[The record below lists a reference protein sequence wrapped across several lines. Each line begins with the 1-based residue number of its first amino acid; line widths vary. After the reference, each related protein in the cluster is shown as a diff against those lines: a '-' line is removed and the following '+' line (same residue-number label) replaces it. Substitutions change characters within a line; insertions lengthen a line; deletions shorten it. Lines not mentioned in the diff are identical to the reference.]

1 MKWFLMLLIFV
12 AGIYYII
19 NQNKAEKQKAVV
31 QQQQQ
36 QQQLAAVAT
45 SDPVLPDK
53 TEKVYLMRFSLQ
65 TVKTLRGLTQDPNEK
80 VRFAA
85 VELLWQL
92 QDEQAPALVKRMLQE
107 ETEASVKKNILE
119 MLSRDKTKLSL
130 ALLAEGLNDYD
141 KETKIKV
148 VEAISTFS
156 NKEAIL
162 VLNKAMEDYDEEVR
176 LKAVEA
182 VNRIRKDIE
191 AHKEQALRELQ
202 ATKPLFRIE

>member
-12 AGIYYII
+12 TGIYYVM
-19 NQNKAEKQKAVV
+19 NKNKTAAQQKVIAQQT
-31 QQQQQ
+31 QQQAVS
-36 QQQLAAVAT
+36 AATA
-45 SDPVLPDK
+45 DPVLPDK
-53 TEKVYLMRFSLQ
+53 TEKVYMMRFSMQ
-65 TVKTLRGLTQDPNEK
+65 TMKTLRGLTQDPNEK

-85 VELLWQL
+85 IELLWQL
-92 QDEQAPALVKRMLQE
+92 QDEQTPSIIKRMIQE

-130 ALLAEGLNDYD
+130 ALLAEALNDYD
-141 KETKIKV
+141 KDTRIKV

-156 NKEAIL
+156 NKEAIA
-162 VLNKAMEDYDEEVR
+162 VLNKALEDYDEEVR

>member
-1 MKWFLMLLIFV
+1 MLLIFV
-12 AGIYYII
+12 TGIYYVM
-19 NQNKAEKQKAVV
+19 NKNKTAAQQKVIAQQT
-31 QQQQQ
+31 QQQAVN
-36 QQQLAAVAT
+36 AATA
-45 SDPVLPDK
+45 DPVLPDK
-53 TEKVYLMRFSLQ
+53 TEKVYMMRFSMQ
-65 TVKTLRGLTQDPNEK
+65 TMKTLRGLTQDPNEK

-92 QDEQAPALVKRMLQE
+92 QDEQAPSIVKRMLQE

-141 KETKIKV
+141 KDTKIKV

-156 NKEAIL
+156 NKEAIV

>member
-1 MKWFLMLLIFV
+1 MLLIFV
-12 AGIYYII
+12 TGIYYVM
-19 NQNKAEKQKAVV
+19 NKNKTAAQQKVIAQQT
-31 QQQQQ
+31 QQQAVS
-36 QQQLAAVAT
+36 AATA
-45 SDPVLPDK
+45 DPVLPDK
-53 TEKVYLMRFSLQ
+53 TEKVYMMRFSMQ
-65 TVKTLRGLTQDPNEK
+65 TMKTLRGLTQDPNEK

-85 VELLWQL
+85 IELLWQL
-92 QDEQAPALVKRMLQE
+92 QDEQTPSIIKRMIQE

-130 ALLAEGLNDYD
+130 ALLAEALNDYD
-141 KETKIKV
+141 KDTRIKV

-156 NKEAIL
+156 NKEAIA
-162 VLNKAMEDYDEEVR
+162 VLNKALEDYDEEVR